1 MSLRTRCNQ
10 PRQRTE
16 DRCRVVEHLPDESR
30 RCNVWSGHCIQ
41 HGRQFGKLPLSLWIH
56 GRASFCTGR
65 CISVQLVEKNVG
77 QSKHWPVSLGHVH
90 PPLGNAK
97 HIFWVLNQFFLSSD
111 RYKFPHLCSCQV
123 GPHLVDKRMSGKL
136 PIAAH
141 EAILE
146 GYPEWTHPSVEVV
159 YTENL
164 LHEKLFTLLGDEIR
178 NSCLQVMDQICWS
191 FP

>member
-1 MSLRTRCNQ
+1 MKSRQQSPRRIRQVLVIFIRSRDHLLSLRTRCNQ

-97 HIFWVLNQFFLSSD
+97 HIFWVLNHFFCPWRLGCPAQFCRCARDLGGTLGVNCTGARGRSTTVS
-111 RYKFPHLCSCQV
+111 PAS
-123 GPHLVDKRMSGKL
+123 
-136 PIAAH
+136 
-141 EAILE
+141 E
-146 GYPEWTHPSVEVV
+146 G
-159 YTENL
+159 
-164 LHEKLFTLLGDEIR
+164 
-178 NSCLQVMDQICWS
+178 
-191 FP
+191 